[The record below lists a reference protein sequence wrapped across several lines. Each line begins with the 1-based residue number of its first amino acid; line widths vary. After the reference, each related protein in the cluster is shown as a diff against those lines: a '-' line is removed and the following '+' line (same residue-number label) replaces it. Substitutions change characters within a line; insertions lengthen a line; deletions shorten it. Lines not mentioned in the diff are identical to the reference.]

1 MPPRGSAL
9 FAFCA
14 RCAMVI
20 TKGRVLDRQTA
31 RVALNMLAR
40 EMSKGM
46 VADLC
51 ETSISSIDRVR
62 RYSERNNG
70 AVRDPRPGKGKQG
83 DDRWHFGG
91 AMGLPSSML
100 LDRVAG
106 GMDASST
113 HEEIYDEYCCVCPQ
127 PQPAFSTTSTHL
139 RKLGYTT
146 KRLSSWNPARN
157 DARCAAWYARV
168 KALFPRRQLLCVD
181 EVGCNKKAANRNR
194 GSSKR
199 GCPAVT
205 HLNVLAGGRKYSG
218 LGIFSESGFEGMHV
232 VDGAFDKESFLDAI
246 DRSVVRS
253 PRPPGRAAPAHDHTP
268 LAHNCAPDPW
278 QLKHMTPWPGP
289 RSVLLIDNCRIHSV
303 KELSSRVEA
312 IGAKVIFLEPYDPQ
326 HMPIEVGF
334 RALKRCAMACQPVTS
349 STGC

>member
-1 MPPRGSAL
+1 MRG
-9 FAFCA
+9 
-14 RCAMVI
+14 I
-20 TKGRVLDRQTA
+20 
-31 RVALNMLAR
+31 
-40 EMSKGM
+40 
-46 VADLC
+46 
-51 ETSISSIDRVR
+51 
-62 RYSERNNG
+62 
-70 AVRDPRPGKGKQG
+70 
-83 DDRWHFGG
+83 
-91 AMGLPSSML
+91 
-100 LDRVAG
+100 
-106 GMDASST
+106 
-113 HEEIYDEYCCVCPQ
+113 
-127 PQPAFSTTSTHL
+127 
-139 RKLGYTT
+139 
-146 KRLSSWNPARN
+146 
-157 DARCAAWYARV
+157 
-168 KALFPRRQLLCVD
+168 
-181 EVGCNKKAANRNR
+181 
-194 GSSKR
+194 SKR

-253 PRPPGRAAPAHDHTP
+253 PRPPGRAAPALDHTP

-334 RALKRCAMACQPVTS
+334 RALKRCAAACQPVTS
-349 STGC
+349 STRC

>member
-1 MPPRGSAL
+1 
-9 FAFCA
+9 
-14 RCAMVI
+14 VI

-246 DRSVVRS
+246 DRSV
-253 PRPPGRAAPAHDHTP
+253 
-268 LAHNCAPDPW
+268 
-278 QLKHMTPWPGP
+278 LKHMTPWPGP

-334 RALKRCAMACQPVTS
+334 RALKRWLRKNRKGLEGVSVHEQMRLAARCVSDQEARQAFAAS
-349 STGC
+349 GF